1 MTIDYD
7 TFLANRFRI
16 IEAMRSN
23 GGNFARRFADALAAA
38 DPQHRSKLFD
48 AESEFIAQYG
58 PGSGAFERT
67 PA

>member
-16 IEAMRSN
+16 IDAMRSN
-23 GGNFARRFADALAAA
+23 GGNFARCFADALAAA
-38 DPQHRSKLFD
+38 DPQHRSRLFT
-48 AESEFIAQYG
+48 AEAELIAEYG
-58 PGSGAFERT
+58 PGSCAFEKT

>member
-16 IEAMRSN
+16 IDAMRKD
-23 GGNFARRFADALAAA
+23 GGSFTRSFADALAAA
-38 DPQHRSKLFD
+38 DPLHRSRLFT
-48 AESEFIAQYG
+48 AEADLIALYG
-58 PGSGAFERT
+58 PGSRAFERT